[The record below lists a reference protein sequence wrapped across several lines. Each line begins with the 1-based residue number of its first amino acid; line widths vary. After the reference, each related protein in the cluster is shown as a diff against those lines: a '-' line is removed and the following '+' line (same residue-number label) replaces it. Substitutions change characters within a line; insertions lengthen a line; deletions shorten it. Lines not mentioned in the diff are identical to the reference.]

1 MADRYALHT
10 VADLIIKQ
18 PPLRIATGYND
29 GINVIGYAVE
39 KVLNAYGAT
48 WDSLEQWGGK
58 WFVADTQ
65 LPPLTWFATGEVDAL
80 FHETAEGD
88 KVLLDEILG
97 NGFSSLALTA
107 QPYLLFA
114 AVTQPIW
121 DCLQVH
127 RVAVLPQHA
136 AWYVAPPEI
145 IVVRA
150 QDQTLTKIAAG
161 YAGYLLLL
169 RPDHYVAATIP
180 LAGIAHESDII
191 STLLRNT
198 TIQASLVTTSYR
210 SDPYT

>member
-1 MADRYALHT
+1 LLAVEARVADRYALHT

-161 YAGYLLLL
+161 YAGIFSCCARIIVSRRLFQLPVSRREATLSLTFYRKPGY
-169 RPDHYVAATIP
+169 RPAW
-180 LAGIAHESDII
+180 
-191 STLLRNT
+191 
-198 TIQASLVTTSYR
+198 
-210 SDPYT
+210 